1 MQYNINYKDSL
12 NKHLQYV
19 DKNFDKSFNVH
30 QYIFYIIQEE
40 IFMLKQMVKIL
51 TVIFIISLL
60 TSTVTAEMPLRI
72 VVNGDK
78 VLFPDAQPFIDE
90 NGRTQV
96 PVRFVSEALGADVSW
111 NGEEKKVTV
120 DLNSRNVVLTID
132 SKNYQINNQNYQ
144 MDTVAL
150 LLSSRTFV
158 PIRFVSE
165 ALGANVVWDQTTRS
179 VYIKFD
185 PNSTPAPLPT
195 PIDGNVTYYDGISF
209 NDTTDVDKFGRI
221 TVEKSKEFL
230 LKLANQISLVM
241 EDGKYYIKCDYPEIP
256 EGYEWSL
263 GIRIYPIDG
272 GSIGYNPITRVPGCK
287 IPREG
292 SFKKEVTHFSTIN
305 NIRSIRMTLSINHT
319 EMDNTGLLD
328 ILYLTDGSK
337 KRVEFVPYT
346 SIYPQEEFTDA
357 FDFTKLFQWK

>member
-1 MQYNINYKDSL
+1 
-12 NKHLQYV
+12 
-19 DKNFDKSFNVH
+19 
-30 QYIFYIIQEE
+30 
-40 IFMLKQMVKIL
+40 MLKQMVKIL

-60 TSTVTAEMPLRI
+60 TSTATAEMPLRI

-132 SKNYQINNQNYQ
+132 SKNYQINHQNYQ

-165 ALGANVVWDQTTRS
+165 ALGANVVWDQATRS
-179 VYIKFD
+179 VYIKID

-195 PIDGNVTYYDGISF
+195 PIDGNVTYYDGIAF
-209 NDTTDVDKFGRI
+209 NDVTDVDKFGRI

-230 LKLANQISLVM
+230 LKLANQLSFVM
-241 EDGKYYIKCDYPEIP
+241 EDGKYYIKCDYPDIP

-263 GIRIYPIDG
+263 GIGIFNKDG
-272 GSIGYNPITRVPGCK
+272 SSIVYNDLTRVPGCK
-287 IPREG
+287 IPSKG
-292 SFKKEVTHFSTIN
+292 SFKKEATHVTNLN
-305 NIRSIRMTLSINHT
+305 NIDFFSLVISIDHI

-328 ILYLTDGSK
+328 ILYLMDGSE
-337 KRVEFVPYT
+337 KRVEFVPENTYL
-346 SIYPQEEFTDA
+346 YPQEKYTDD
-357 FDFTKLFQWK
+357 FDFNTMFQWK

>member
-1 MQYNINYKDSL
+1 
-12 NKHLQYV
+12 
-19 DKNFDKSFNVH
+19 
-30 QYIFYIIQEE
+30 
-40 IFMLKQMVKIL
+40 MLKQMVRIL
-51 TVIFIISLL
+51 TVIFVISLL

-120 DLNSRNVVLTID
+120 DLNSRNVALTID

-165 ALGANVVWDQTTRS
+165 ALGANVVWDQATRS

-209 NDTTDVDKFGRI
+209 NDVTDVDEYGRI

-230 LKLANQISLVM
+230 LKLANQLSFVM

-256 EGYEWSL
+256 EGYEWCL
-263 GIRIYPIDG
+263 GISIYDKT
-272 GSIGYNPITRVPGCK
+272 GSRIGYNDITRVPGCK
-287 IPREG
+287 IPSTG
-292 SFKKEVTHFSTIN
+292 SFKKEATHITSMN
-305 NIRSIRMTLSINHT
+305 NIRSFKMIISIDHI
-319 EMDNTGLLD
+319 EMDDTSILD
-328 ILYLTDGSK
+328 ILYYPDGSK
-337 KRVEFVPYT
+337 KRVEFVPED
-346 SIYPQEEFTDA
+346 SHIFPQEEFTDD
-357 FDFTKLFQWK
+357 FDFERMFQWK

>member
-1 MQYNINYKDSL
+1 
-12 NKHLQYV
+12 
-19 DKNFDKSFNVH
+19 
-30 QYIFYIIQEE
+30 
-40 IFMLKQMVKIL
+40 MLKQMVRIL

-120 DLNSRNVVLTID
+120 DLNSRNVALTID

-165 ALGANVVWDQTTRS
+165 ALGANVVWDQATRS

-209 NDTTDVDKFGRI
+209 NDVTDVDEYGRI

-230 LKLANQISLVM
+230 LKLANQLSFVM
-241 EDGKYYIKCDYPEIP
+241 EDGKYYIKCDYPDIP

-263 GIRIYPIDG
+263 GIIIFNKDG
-272 GSIGYNPITRVPGCK
+272 SSIGYNSITRIPGCQ
-287 IPREG
+287 IPIEG
-292 SFKKEVTHFSTIN
+292 FFKKEATQIIDVKNIN
-305 NIRSIRMTLSINHT
+305 LYNIGISINHK
-319 EMDNTGLLD
+319 EMKNTG
-328 ILYLTDGSK
+328 ILNIVCYRDSSNKEK
-337 KRVEFVPYT
+337 KAKFVPESGDHSSEDYT
-346 SIYPQEEFTDA
+346 NI
-357 FDFTKLFQWK
+357 FDFEKMLQW